1 MGANICHVYYL
12 GVYALLFL
20 DRNIIRKFDEKNHIV
35 IAVVG
40 TWRYIV
46 GTVKENRRLY
56 RVLFF

>member
-1 MGANICHVYYL
+1 MGANICHVCYL

-40 TWRYIV
+40 T
-46 GTVKENRRLY
+46 
-56 RVLFF
+56 